1 MRWLAFLFVA
11 GCSFNVRPA
20 SDGGPSDG
28 ARDDGVITDDALIDT
43 STPAVITFIQ
53 GNAAS
58 GSMGQV
64 ATMLSQP
71 ILDGDLC
78 VLGVGTQGGSIASVS
93 DTGGN
98 TFTGVGTNGGQ
109 TVYVAANM
117 HAAANDRI
125 TVTFNGTTG
134 FTLAVAI
141 YRGLATTSPVDATV
155 SDAGTGLTFDSGA
168 AATTK
173 PHALLVGVAASNG
186 VMAAGSGYTTRSGGT
201 YSLIEDREVTTTGSY
216 HATVNA
222 VSNQTWTLRLLALE
236 AND

>member
-1 MRWLAFLFVA
+1 MRWLAIFFVA

-20 SDGGPSDG
+20 SDGGRSDG
-28 ARDDGVITDDALIDT
+28 DGDGVITDDALIDT

-53 GNAAS
+53 GTAMS
-58 GSMGQV
+58 GSTGSVSTTLTQ
-64 ATMLSQP
+64 A
-71 ILDGDLC
+71 IAEGDLC
-78 VLGVGTQGGSIASVS
+78 VLGVGTQGGSISSVS

-98 TFTGVGTNGGQ
+98 AFTSAGTNGGQ

-125 TVTFNGTTG
+125 TVAFNGTTG
-134 FTLAVAI
+134 FTLAIAV

-155 SDAGTGLTFDSGA
+155 SQAGTGMTFDSGA

-173 PHALLVGVAASNG
+173 PHVLLVGVAASNG
-186 VMAAGSGYTTRSGGT
+186 NMAAGSGYTLRTGGT
-201 YSLIEDREVTTTGSY
+201 YSLIEDREVTTTDSY

-222 VSNQTWTLRLLALE
+222 SSNQTWTLRLLALA